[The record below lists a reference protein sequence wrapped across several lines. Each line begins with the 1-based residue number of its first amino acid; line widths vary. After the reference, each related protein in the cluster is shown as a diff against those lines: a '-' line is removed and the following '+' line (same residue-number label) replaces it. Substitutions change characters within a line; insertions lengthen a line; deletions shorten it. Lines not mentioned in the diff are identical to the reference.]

1 MAVVVAFRPRAC
13 VRWQQLRARAP
24 LPHRAPQEL
33 ESGASALAAAQLSFG
48 TVQTQ
53 LAASSAAVAERQ
65 ERLSLTLD
73 GFTSTVKGLA
83 AWQERS
89 ARGIGLLLGS
99 RWGVDDVVWALA
111 SGGAA
116 VWVTGADPLAGARL
130 WLLAAIC
137 AGCAE
142 GIAAHY

>member
-1 MAVVVAFRPRAC
+1 MCFRFGGIP
-13 VRWQQLRARAP
+13 
-24 LPHRAPQEL
+24 RAPQEL
-33 ESGASALAAAQLSFG
+33 ESGAESIAAAQRSFG
-48 TVQTQ
+48 AVQTQ

-73 GFTSTVKGLA
+73 GFATTVKGLS

-116 VWVTGADPLAGARL
+116 VWVTGSEPFSGARL
-130 WLLAAIC
+130 WILAALC
-137 AGCAE
+137 AGCARALS
-142 GIAAHY
+142 IRLA